1 MPFHTWTRSK
11 QFNHSHP
18 PEWVT
23 EKEKVGKE
31 WREKERRWKEA
42 MWGCLGRRWLEN
54 KNERT
59 YSISEGSQCM
69 ELWPFTVSTSL
80 YFKTHPFER
89 DSHQGPQAIPDHHQN
104 PYFSGHKRG
113 EAGSLGASW
122 SGAQVS
128 RCRHPNLCPWNRS
141 RKLRWAL
148 GAHEEICVVYFV
160 IKAPPPPLPG
170 IFTPVCVPT
179 VFPQINLWLADRKTW
194 AHEPRVETHSHT
206 RARLERGHNQ
216 TVCPPA
222 GWSWPVPL

>member
-1 MPFHTWTRSK
+1 
-11 QFNHSHP
+11 
-18 PEWVT
+18 
-23 EKEKVGKE
+23 
-31 WREKERRWKEA
+31 

-113 EAGSLGASW
+113 KRQALWEPAGLEL
-122 SGAQVS
+122 
-128 RCRHPNLCPWNRS
+128 RCLDVDI
-141 RKLRWAL
+141 L
-148 GAHEEICVVYFV
+148 ICVHETGAGNCAELWGLMKRFV
-160 IKAPPPPLPG
+160 LFILSLKHRPPPLPG

-179 VFPQINLWLADRKTW
+179 VFPQINL
-194 AHEPRVETHSHT
+194 
-206 RARLERGHNQ
+206 
-216 TVCPPA
+216 
-222 GWSWPVPL
+222 

>member
-113 EAGSLGASW
+113 KRQALWEPAGLEL
-122 SGAQVS
+122 
-128 RCRHPNLCPWNRS
+128 RCLDVDI
-141 RKLRWAL
+141 L
-148 GAHEEICVVYFV
+148 ICVHETGARNCAELWGLMKRFV
-160 IKAPPPPLPG
+160 
-170 IFTPVCVPT
+170 
-179 VFPQINLWLADRKTW
+179 
-194 AHEPRVETHSHT
+194 
-206 RARLERGHNQ
+206 
-216 TVCPPA
+216 
-222 GWSWPVPL
+222 